1 MMGKTFLNVLNILY
15 TFDYIYIFKFQNPSG
30 VGGDTI
36 ILAELRASK
45 VLIENMWGRSN

>member
-1 MMGKTFLNVLNILY
+1 MMGKTLLAMLNFLY
-15 TFDYIYIFKFQNPSG
+15 TFDFFNKFQNPSG

-36 ILAELRASK
+36 ILSELRASK

>member
-1 MMGKTFLNVLNILY
+1 MTGKTFLTVLNLFY
-15 TFDYIYIFKFQNPSG
+15 TSDYFFFKFQNPSG

-36 ILAELRASK
+36 ILSELRASK

>member
-1 MMGKTFLNVLNILY
+1 MGKTLLAMLNFFY
-15 TFDYIYIFKFQNPSG
+15 TFDFFFYKFQNPSG

-36 ILAELRASK
+36 ILSELRASK